1 MYNGKVYTEH
11 ANQGSLKVI
20 IKKEELSAEVKTS
33 DLDVNVNDYEDG
45 VTVVNDAQI
54 VEALFDSKFK
64 ATPACE
70 DNFPS
75 SQTLRDIQESTFLL
89 YYSDN
94 TLCVVFTMVYS
105 VCCVLNTLSNVVFQS
120 QNK

>member
-20 IKKEELSAEVKTS
+20 IKKEELLAEVKTS

-54 VEALFDSKFK
+54 VEAFFDSKFK

-75 SQTLRDIQESTFLL
+75 SQTLRDIQKSTFLL
-89 YYSDN
+89 CFSDN
-94 TLCVVFTMVYS
+94 TLCVVFQIHYQTL
-105 VCCVLNTLSNVVFQS
+105 CFKNIIKRCVSITEYY
-120 QNK
+120 